1 MSYYLVVS
9 LPPILP
15 PSFQAA
21 WALTNIASG
30 SSEQTKFVVEAGAVP
45 HFIALLS
52 SPDPHVCEQV
62 N

>member
-1 MSYYLVVS
+1 MSDF
-9 LPPILP
+9 IC
-15 PSFQAA
+15 FQAA

-52 SPDPHVCEQV
+52 SSDPHVCEQASDLPYLV
-62 N
+62 